1 MSSYSALQA
10 AFIDAG
16 LPAAAVNEI
25 VNALANLATP
35 REGLARSTNSS
46 APKQRMRMINA
57 EDRRS
62 LFTNLDQPADS
73 PFQDARARTRG
84 RYADTQFRHSY
95 DGAEP
100 LTTTPSI
107 TQPVAKAGPGLRVKT
122 EVSDNQ
128 IVTTYEMAVQG
139 AGTFLRRDAGERSF
153 TAVALLVTSANKGF
167 LTVRQDDAPDRT
179 QFTIQL
185 TNLVPMTVQLAG
197 GNTREIYAFVSPG

>member
-1 MSSYSALQA
+1 MSSYSTLQA

-35 REGLARSTNSS
+35 REGLARSVNSS
-46 APKQRMRMINA
+46 APKQRMRMITA

-73 PFQDARARTRG
+73 PFKDARARTRG

-95 DGAEP
+95 EDAEP

-107 TQPVAKAGPGLRVKT
+107 TQPIAKAGPGLKVNT
-122 EVSDNQ
+122 EVNDNQ
-128 IVTTYEMAVQG
+128 IVTTYELDVQG
-139 AGTFLRRDAGERSF
+139 AGNFLRRDAAERSF
-153 TAVALLVTSANKGF
+153 TAVALSVTSASKGF

-185 TNLVPMTVQLAG
+185 KNLVPITVQLAD
-197 GNTREIYAFVSPG
+197 GNTQEIYAFVPPS